1 MNAPNLAESVH
12 GHFALNEVSLSR
24 KARVRLC
31 VPVRP
36 LDEVMAKEKTRGEQS
51 TISNEPVKPQ
61 SKNQCGYSNKEVRD
75 S

>member
-36 LDEVMAKEKTRGEQS
+36 LDEVMAKEKTRGEQLS
-51 TISNEPVKPQ
+51 AVGKQTM
-61 SKNQCGYSNKEVRD
+61 GHAYSAMD
-75 S
+75 YYFDI